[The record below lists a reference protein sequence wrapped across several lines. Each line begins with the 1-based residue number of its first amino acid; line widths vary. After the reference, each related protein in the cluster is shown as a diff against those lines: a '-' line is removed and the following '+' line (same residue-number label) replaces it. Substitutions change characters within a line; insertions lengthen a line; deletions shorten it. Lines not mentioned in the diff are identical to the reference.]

1 MTLPPL
7 SFQKRGRD
15 GRLRSAKHL
24 ASVRKYLCI
33 AWERRECEGPIEVC
47 HVRDVAPLGHG
58 GAKPSD
64 QFTVSMCR
72 KHHRES
78 EKREGAWGKEMGL
91 DVLALAIEFA
101 SKSPDKAIRA
111 AAAAFLAER
120 R

>member
-1 MTLPPL
+1 MTLPPRNYA
-7 SFQKRGRD
+7 KRGRD

-24 ASVRKYLCI
+24 AFVRKHLCI
-33 AWERRECEGPIEVC
+33 NWAKKDCAGKIQAC

-64 QFTVSMCR
+64 QFTVSLCAR
-72 KHHRES
+72 HHRES
-78 EKREGAWGKEMGL
+78 EKREGAWGAQMGL

-101 SKSPDKAIRA
+101 SHSPDPAIKA
-111 AAAAFLAER
+111 AAMAFLAER